1 MYGSHDFPTVIE
13 LSMAMNNADA
23 DVEKKKEEGRLVRWC
38 TVHLLH
44 YSLMNCFSS
53 YIIYQSNQITKLQ
66 LFSFDNIRQQLQH
79 NLMLCTIESEIEI
92 RKAQLLFITSS
103 TDQYKIL

>member
-1 MYGSHDFPTVIE
+1 MVYSSLTSLFTDELLFFIYHISH
-13 LSMAMNNADA
+13 
-23 DVEKKKEEGRLVRWC
+23 
-38 TVHLLH
+38 
-44 YSLMNCFSS
+44 
-53 YIIYQSNQITKLQ
+53 QITKLQ

-103 TDQYKIL
+103 TDQYKKFIAQFRLAAAVCVLGLSVYIIYKVVFQFQNLLAKF